1 MPIVLTIGI
10 FFDKMN
16 ILIEKGCVLHGK
28 YKYEYQDGC
37 GSKKAGRST
46 FW

>member
-16 ILIEKGCVLHGK
+16 ILIKKGCVLYGK
-28 YKYEYQDGC
+28 YKYEYQNGC
-37 GSKKAGRST
+37 RG
-46 FW
+46 